1 MSRPATHTGMSLRRL
16 LPFAVIA
23 VVAVAGSLLL
33 ADFLTFEALAANRD
47 ILVAWRDANY
57 ALFVLGFM
65 AVYVAIVAFSLPGA
79 TLATLTGG
87 FLFGVFPGALFNILA
102 ATLGAAAIFSAARYG
117 FGAAMARKLD
127 ASEGRIAAFRD
138 GLRNNEVSF
147 LLIMRLV
154 PVLPFF
160 VANLLPAMVG
170 VRLWRFVWTTFVGI
184 VPGGIVYTWV
194 GAGLG
199 EVFARGETPNL
210 GIIFEW
216 HILGPIL
223 GLAALAL
230 LPVLLKRGLGRRALQ

>member
-1 MSRPATHTGMSLRRL
+1 MSRPATRTAMSLRRL
-16 LPFAVIA
+16 LPFAAIA
-23 VVAVAGSLLL
+23 VVAVAGTLLF

-57 ALFVLGFM
+57 ALFVLAFM
-65 AVYVAIVAFSLPGA
+65 AAYVVIVAFSLPGA

-102 ATLGAAAIFSAARYG
+102 ATIGAAAIFSAARYG
-117 FGAAMARKLD
+117 FGEAMARRLD
-127 ASEGRIAAFRD
+127 ASEGRVAAFRD
-138 GLRNNEVSF
+138 GLRSNEVSF

-170 VRLWRFVWTTFVGI
+170 VRLWRFVWTTFLGI

-199 EVFARGETPNL
+199 EVFARGETPDL
-210 GIIFEW
+210 GLLTEP
-216 HILGPIL
+216 HVLGPLL
-223 GLAALAL
+223 GLAALAA
-230 LPVLLKRGLGRRALQ
+230 LPMVLRLWRRRG